1 VKHALLLKAGTAASS
16 VRLGVGD
23 YDRWFVR
30 ALAAAGV
37 RLEVVEAALGAPLPE
52 RVRDFDA
59 VIMTGSPRS
68 VTEEAPWMRRAGDY
82 LRESAEQR
90 VPVLGVCFGH
100 QLLGAAHGATVRRS
114 VAGREIGTVGCVLT
128 EAGRED
134 PLFEGVPA
142 SFEVQATHEDVV
154 EDAPPAI
161 EILARNGAAANQAF
175 RVGPY
180 VRAVQFHPEL
190 DPAAMKAMVEARI
203 PQLEAEA
210 LARGED
216 PRERVR
222 ALLAGIR
229 STPSGQRVLENFVR
243 RFT

>member
-1 VKHALLLKAGTAASS
+1 MKHVLLLKAGTAAPS
-16 VRLGVGD
+16 VRMGIGD

-30 ALAAAGV
+30 ALDAAGV

-82 LRESAEQR
+82 LRAAAEQR

-100 QLLGAAHGATVRRS
+100 QLLAAAHGATVRKSRI
-114 VAGREIGTVGCVLT
+114 GREIGTVGCALT
-128 EAGRED
+128 ATGRED

-142 SFEVQATHEDVV
+142 SFEVQSTHEDVAV
-154 EDAPPAI
+154 DAPPAI
-161 EILARNGAAANQAF
+161 EILARNAAVTNQAF
-175 RVGPY
+175 RIGPCI
-180 VRAVQFHPEL
+180 RAVQFHPEL
-190 DPAAMKAMVEARI
+190 DAATMRALIEARI
-203 PQLEAEA
+203 PELQAEA

-216 PRERVR
+216 PQERVR

-229 STPSGQRVLENFVR
+229 SAPYGQRVLDNFVR
-243 RFT
+243 WFT